1 MLCVLQSGI
10 IDHFSLFYC
19 STLFAL
25 RRLIISQTS
34 GNWNWKALIGWKHVP
49 IPHLRSLRSIISFRE
64 LEPNLGVQQPP
75 DMIWI
80 RLVRSIVIIISN
92 KWYYTIPNVVRCLL
106 HINWIKKREK
116 KICKLLHS
124 DAIMTSGSGVAIL
137 QKVWFPQPSLLYFQT
152 LLFYNSYLITV
163 SKVVCGL
170 DTKKKESRT

>member
-1 MLCVLQSGI
+1 MCATVW
-10 IDHFSLFYC
+10 HYWSLSIFYC

-34 GNWNWKALIGWKHVP
+34 GNRSWKALIGWKHVP
-49 IPHLRSLRSIISFRE
+49 IPHLRSLQSIISLRV
-64 LEPNLGVQQPP
+64 LEPYLEVQQPP

-80 RLVRSIVIIISN
+80 RLARSIVIIISN
-92 KWYYTIPNVVRCLL
+92 KWYYTIPNVVRRLL

-116 KICKLLHS
+116 NLLHS

-137 QKVWFPQPSLLYFQT
+137 QKVWFRSRRYYIFR

-163 SKVVCGL
+163 SKVVRGL
-170 DTKKKESRT
+170 ATKKRAEPLDQNK